1 MSDEEIL
8 EKLLQFGDYLSVGT
22 IIWNV
27 IRSLLWIFAKGLVW
41 IVDTLENVTDTILGL
56 KAFYQNEEFV
66 DFIETFQP
74 VLVILF
80 ALNILYI
87 GYLLIFQKKFNRE
100 GVLTNVIMALIII
113 VLLGS
118 GMQKADRFTTDAI
131 DAIGDVDRSGTMGTE
146 IVTDNIR
153 DVALYDINGWETPER
168 EEKNNID
175 GEFATDININ
185 TPLSEGSDIT
195 ADQQLSPE
203 GEDIL
208 SHKIATLGDGSR
220 KIIELEDGN
229 WIIDT
234 TQEYYYRYTVDW
246 FNMLATLLIMAFVLV
261 TISVKLAKLFFE
273 LAFNYALANFV
284 APADMHS
291 GEKMKQVVQNIL
303 NIFIVTI
310 LIFLS
315 MKIFMIGT
323 EWIGEEFDGLVY
335 LIAMLGF
342 AMAVIDGPNLVER
355 LFGIDAGMK
364 SGWSA
369 IAGTFALGKGASSVA
384 KGAKGAGQKAKS
396 AAGSGGS
403 KAAGAMGGAA
413 GLASGLTGNAA
424 NSNAQGNGAA
434 SPQGN
439 KANQGSAANQGE
451 NQSEQG
457 KPNGNDGQ
465 EGAQE
470 EIGRAH
476 V

>member
-185 TPLSEGSDIT
+185 TPD
-195 ADQQLSPE
+195 
-203 GEDIL
+203 
-208 SHKIATLGDGSR
+208 R
-220 KIIELEDGN
+220 K
-229 WIIDT
+229 
-234 TQEYYYRYTVDW
+234 
-246 FNMLATLLIMAFVLV
+246 
-261 TISVKLAKLFFE
+261 SV
-273 LAFNYALANFV
+273 V
-284 APADMHS
+284 
-291 GEKMKQVVQNIL
+291 
-303 NIFIVTI
+303 
-310 LIFLS
+310 
-315 MKIFMIGT
+315 
-323 EWIGEEFDGLVY
+323 
-335 LIAMLGF
+335 
-342 AMAVIDGPNLVER
+342 
-355 LFGIDAGMK
+355 
-364 SGWSA
+364 
-369 IAGTFALGKGASSVA
+369 
-384 KGAKGAGQKAKS
+384 
-396 AAGSGGS
+396 
-403 KAAGAMGGAA
+403 
-413 GLASGLTGNAA
+413 
-424 NSNAQGNGAA
+424 
-434 SPQGN
+434 
-439 KANQGSAANQGE
+439 
-451 NQSEQG
+451 
-457 KPNGNDGQ
+457 
-465 EGAQE
+465 
-470 EIGRAH
+470 
-476 V
+476 